1 MAWKADRRLVMTD
14 KKMDIERE
22 VQALLKLHERSRAAH
37 FATDVEAAIADVAE
51 EQIIVRDGTVRRM
64 TVDDV
69 RRTMTDYF
77 AGATFHEWDD
87 IQPPIVKVSDDGSIA
102 WMITNTK
109 VRLTKTGED
118 GSESE
123 TAFVYAGILT
133 YEKRDGRWVRT
144 TNVSTF
150 AAGDE

>member
-1 MAWKADRRLVMTD
+1 M
-14 KKMDIERE
+14 
-22 VQALLKLHERSRAAH
+22 
-37 FATDVEAAIADVAE
+37 EAAVADLAE
-51 EQIIVRDGTVRRM
+51 EQIVVRDGAVRRM
-64 TVDDV
+64 KKEDV
-69 RRTMTDYF
+69 RQTMTGYF

-87 IQPPIVKVSDDGSIA
+87 IEPPIVKVSDDASIA
-102 WMITNTK
+102 WMMTNTK
-109 VRLTKTGED
+109 VRLTKAGED
-118 GSESE
+118 GNESE